1 MKAIDFEKHCNEVI
15 EHCKETLFSKAD
27 EYASNEDRLANFK
40 QPTSLF
46 KTNPAKICLMYD
58 TKHIASMVKIAEDVD
73 KGILPSRELLLE
85 KVGDYINYGLLF
97 YANMLEIVDSD
108 LDKKLN
114 DNVGFAIR
122 DIDGKEETITSD
134 EFVEILNGLD

>member
-1 MKAIDFEKHCNEVI
+1 MNAKEFEKHSQDLIN
-15 EHCKETLFSKAD
+15 HCWKLLFSKCK
-27 EYASNEDRLANFK
+27 EYANNEDRLANFK

-58 TKHIASMVKIAEDVD
+58 SKHIASMVKIADDVD
-73 KGILPSRELLLE
+73 KGILPSKELLKE

-97 YANMLEIVDSD
+97 YGNMLELMGKKDTAVNFGIKDVD
-108 LDKKLN
+108 
-114 DNVGFAIR
+114 GE
-122 DIDGKEETITSD
+122 KEIITKD